1 MTKLYECSN
10 CGVVTEDKQHLCQ
23 PKEVGSKEEYC
34 GVNPV
39 RDICDSMNASVSF
52 ECSVCGRAAESK
64 ELLCDPHRIKSK

>member
-1 MTKLYECSN
+1 MAKLYECSN

-39 RDICDSMNASVSF
+39 RDICDQMNESVSF
-52 ECSVCGRAAESK
+52 ECRICGRAAESK
-64 ELLCDPHRIKSK
+64 DLLCDPHRTKTK

>member
-23 PKEVGSKEEYC
+23 PKEVEGKEEYC

-39 RDICDSMNASVSF
+39 RDICEKMNESVSF
-52 ECSVCGRAAESK
+52 ECRICGRAAESK
-64 ELLCDPHRIKSK
+64 DLLCDPHRTKSK